1 MGIWSRQE
9 ALSQGHVPP
18 PTVLSLQTKEA
29 LLKIL
34 GDIRPG
40 DYFDLVLFGSEV
52 QSWRGSLVQAS
63 PANLRAAQDFVRRFF
78 LAGGKGRGLESLWR
92 RLCPLGRRAYTG
104 LLSLLC
110 SHKPEWRFA
119 PGN

>member
-1 MGIWSRQE
+1 M
-9 ALSQGHVPP
+9 
-18 PTVLSLQTKEA
+18 TVLSFQTKEA

-34 GDIRPG
+34 GDMRPG

-52 QSWRGSLVQAS
+52 QSWRGSLVPAS
-63 PANLRAAQDFVRRFF
+63 AANVRAAQDFVRRFH
-78 LAGGKGRGLESLWR
+78 LAGGKGRGLGPPWCHF
-92 RLCPLGRRAYTG
+92 CPLGMRSYTG
-104 LLSLLC
+104 LLSFLC